1 MKKPVSPMNP
11 RKGFLVATLIW
22 AAACLL
28 GSVPYLISGTF
39 NNFIDA
45 FFEAAS
51 GFTTTGATVIDD
63 LSSVHPAILFF
74 RSLTHWLG
82 GMGIV
87 VFFAALLPSWG
98 VRGQIAAYAETP
110 GPSKGKLT
118 SKFADTARDLYLIY
132 IGFTV
137 CETLLLKITG
147 MNWLDSITAS
157 FSTMATG
164 GFANYND
171 NAAGFSVLAK
181 VIIIVFMYFAGI
193 NFNLFY
199 RVRKHGLK
207 ALYKDEEVRYYTI
220 FMAVGIALIFTCNLF
235 YLGNRNAGTTLLDA
249 AFHVVSINTTTGFTI
264 SNYELWPTFS
274 KIVLFCFFFIGGC
287 ASSTG
292 GGIKV
297 SRVIICLKLVKRYF
311 SRKVHPN
318 RIGIVTLNNVEISTD
333 VIIRTSGF
341 VFMYIAALII
351 GTLLISLDDLGFMTS
366 FSCAASCLGNI
377 GPGFILIGPSFN
389 FGVLSP
395 FTKFL
400 CSWLMIAGR
409 LELYTL
415 FTLFTRYYWN
425 PDRC

>member
-1 MKKPVSPMNP
+1 MNP

>member
-22 AAACLL
+22 VAACLL

-132 IGFTV
+132 IGFTA

-147 MNWLDSITAS
+147 MNWFDSITAS

-235 YLGNRNAGTTLLDA
+235 YLGNRNSGTTLLDA

-274 KIVLFCFFFIGGC
+274 KIVLFCFFFIGCC

-341 VFMYIAALII
+341 VFMYIATLII

-400 CSWLMIAGR
+400 CSCLMIAGR

>member
-1 MKKPVSPMNP
+1 MNP

-22 AAACLL
+22 IAACLL

-87 VFFAALLPSWG
+87 VFFAALLPRWG

-132 IGFTV
+132 IGFTA

-318 RIGIVTLNNVEISTD
+318 RIGIITLNNVEISTD

-341 VFMYIAALII
+341 VFMYITTLII